1 MAAYPEYTRL
11 GATIVVRDIEGER
24 ETYVVVAPREADP
37 RAGRVSSE
45 SPIGR
50 ALLGR
55 RVGESVVIRAP
66 GGSFDVTIESVELPA
81 TDTANREQA

>member
-1 MAAYPEYTRL
+1 MTYADYTRL
-11 GATIVVRDIEGER
+11 GATIVVRDSEGER

-50 ALLGR
+50 ALLGH

-66 GGSFDVTIESVELPA
+66 GGSFDVTIESVEPA
-81 TDTANREQA
+81 APDSTGGEQA